1 MDKIRL
7 IDAINNSELDYNELY
22 NSINIINKE
31 KTDFNS
37 EAYSEIIY
45 LTMYMYHMKKGI
57 NTLSKKGN
65 IPEVIPRNI
74 SYEDFKNQ
82 LEQYKQINYYNDVLP
97 DIKNA
102 YQELIRISCYKLLD
116 QGHWT
121 KIYSSTISENEVKE
135 EGKIYISIDNSYLY
149 QFACLMFSNCL
160 KNHLYDYEFKANNN
174 QEINRTDNFV
184 IYFTADN
191 LNTYLEIIEKLKKQY
206 PEFKIN
212 CSHMLGKEISEGVV
226 IAKDYKDGSSFT
238 EKVCNAII
246 GLKKQGYDTETVVDL
261 IDTNLDKH
269 LESVIPLISN
279 NENNYKR

>member
-102 YQELIRISCYKLLD
+102 YQELIRISCDKLLD

-212 CSHMLGKEISEGVV
+212 YSHMLGKEISEGVV